1 MKSWNSTF
9 NAQGSKL
16 IIVVVHV
23 NAMKIYV
30 ATMEPFK
37 NKERQDE
44 TQFTPKI
51 DGFLNFTLA
60 PLFEM
65 LMYFLK
71 ISPYVW
77 WNSRF

>member
-1 MKSWNSTF
+1 
-9 NAQGSKL
+9 
-16 IIVVVHV
+16 
-23 NAMKIYV
+23 MKIYV

-71 ISPYVW
+71 ISPYV
-77 WNSRF
+77 